1 MNIRNEEY
9 IKAFGNNL
17 KKLRTAKKLSREA
30 LAAETGIEPKQIYR
44 IEVGETNP
52 TISTIAA
59 IAIALGVQPK
69 KLFDFEFD
77 FGNG

>member
-17 KKLRTAKKLSREA
+17 KKLRTAKSLSREA
-30 LAAETGIEPKQIYR
+30 LAAEAGIEAKQIYR

-52 TISTIAA
+52 TISTVAA
-59 IAIALGVQPK
+59 LANALGIQPK
-69 KLFDFEFD
+69 KMFDFEFD
-77 FGNG
+77 FE